1 MSKRVSKSGSIS
13 RRRLLATA
21 SAGAALAASPLGINL
36 LHAQQPPIRIG
47 MSMPQTGGLAG
58 GGKPSLLG
66 IEIWRDDVNAK
77 GGLLG
82 GRKIEL
88 VVYDDKSSAS
98 ETPAIYSK
106 LIDVDKVDLLFA
118 PYATVPTA
126 PIMPMVKQRGL
137 LLIGNFS
144 FQVNSKVGH
153 DMWFNNAPW
162 GPPDSWASS
171 FLDIGQK
178 AGGKSM
184 ALLAADQEFAQNL
197 AKTARE
203 VAGKRNLPVVFD
215 QSYPP
220 NTVEFSSIIR
230 ALKAAK
236 PDIVYVASYPPD
248 SAGILR
254 AVNEIGVG
262 DNVKLFGGGMVGLQ
276 FGTVMENM
284 GSLLNG
290 VVNYNSWLPEK
301 SMYFDGTKEFF
312 EKYTKRAIEAK
323 VDPLGYYLA
332 PFGYA
337 SGQLVEQAI
346 NATKSLDQKGLA
358 KYLRENTHNTIVGPI
373 AFSADGERK
382 ETAVLQAQF
391 RGVADKNIEQF
402 RSSGKQVILF
412 PEKLKSGELVAPFE
426 AARK

>member
-1 MSKRVSKSGSIS
+1 MN
-13 RRRLLATA
+13 RRTLLGGAIAVTMLGLT
-21 SAGAALAASPLGINL
+21 SAAV
-36 LHAQQPPIRIG
+36 AQQAPIKIG
-47 MSMPQTGGLAG
+47 MSMAQTGGLAA
-58 GGKPSLLG
+58 GGKASLLG
-66 IEIWRDDVNAK
+66 IEIWRDDVNAR

-82 GRKIEL
+82 RKVEL

-98 ETPAIYSK
+98 ETPAIYAK
-106 LIDVDKVDLLFA
+106 LLDVDKVDFLFA

-126 PIMPMVKQRGL
+126 PIMPLVKQRGL
-137 LLIGNFS
+137 LLMGNFS

-162 GPPDSWASS
+162 GPADSWATA
-171 FLDIGQK
+171 FLDLAEK
-178 AGGKSM
+178 AGGKTI

-197 AKTARE
+197 ALTARD
-203 VAGKRNLPVVFD
+203 VAKKRNMPIVFD
-215 QSYPP
+215 QAYPP
-220 NTVEFSSIIR
+220 NTVEFSGIVR
-230 ALKAAK
+230 ALKSAK

-254 AVNEIGVG
+254 AVNEIGMG
-262 DNVKLFGGGMVGLQ
+262 DNVRIFGGAMVGLQ
-276 FGTVMENM
+276 FASVMDNM

-290 VVNYNSWLPEK
+290 VVNYNSWLPEP
-301 SMYFDGTKEFF
+301 SMYFDGTKTFF
-312 EKYTKRAIEAK
+312 ETYAKRAVEAK

-337 SGQLVEQAI
+337 SGQLLEQAVK
-346 NATKSLDQKGLA
+346 ATGSLDQKAIA
-358 KYLRENTHNTIVGPI
+358 KYLHDNEVKTIVGPI

-391 RGVADKNIEQF
+391 RGIADKNVEQF
-402 RSSGKQVILF
+402 RSPGKQVILF
-412 PEKLKSGELVAPFE
+412 PDKLKSGDLISPFE

>member
-1 MSKRVSKSGSIS
+1 MTKVTRFGSIS

-21 SAGAALAASPLGINL
+21 SAGAALAASVGLTSSV
-36 LHAQQPPIRIG
+36 HAQQPPIKIG

-58 GGKPSLLG
+58 GGKASLLG

-82 GRKIEL
+82 RKVEL

-126 PIMPMVKQRGL
+126 PIMPLVKQRGL

-197 AKTARE
+197 AKTAKD
-203 VAGKRNLPVVFD
+203 VAAKRNIPIVFD

-220 NTVEFSSIIR
+220 STVEFSGIIR

-254 AVNEIGVG
+254 AVNEIGIG
-262 DNVKLFGGGMVGLQ
+262 DDVKIFGGGMVGLQ
-276 FGTVMENM
+276 FASVMGNL

-290 VVNYNSWLPEK
+290 VVNYNSWLPEQN
-301 SMYFDGTKEFF
+301 MYYDGTKEFF
-312 EKYTKRAIEAK
+312 DTYTKRAVEAK

-332 PFGYA
+332 PFGYV
-337 SGQLVEQAI
+337 SGQLVEGAI
-346 NATKSLDQKGLA
+346 KAVGSLDQKALA
-358 KYLRENTHNTIVGPI
+358 KYLRENTHKTIVGPI
-373 AFSADGERK
+373 EFSADGERK

-391 RGVADKNIEQF
+391 RGVVDKNIQQF
-402 RSSGKQVILF
+402 RTSGKQVILF
-412 PEKLKSGELVAPFE
+412 PESLKSGELVAPFE
-426 AARK
+426 ASRK

>member
-1 MSKRVSKSGSIS
+1 MTNTTTKSGSIS

-21 SAGAALAASPLGINL
+21 GAGAAVLGL
-36 LHAQQPPIRIG
+36 TSSVGAQQPPIKIG

-58 GGKPSLLG
+58 GGKASLLG

-82 GRKIEL
+82 RKVEL

-98 ETPAIYSK
+98 ESPAIYSK
-106 LIDVDKVDLLFA
+106 LLDVDKVDLLFA
-118 PYATVPTA
+118 PYGTVPTA
-126 PIMPMVKQRGL
+126 PIMPLVKQRGL

-144 FQVNSKVGH
+144 FQINSKIGH

-162 GPPDSWASS
+162 GPPDSWAAS
-171 FLDIGQK
+171 FLGLGQK
-178 AGGKSM
+178 AGGKTM

-203 VAGKRNLPVVFD
+203 VATRLNMSVVFD
-215 QSYPP
+215 QAYPP
-220 NTVEFSSIIR
+220 TTVEFSGIIR

-254 AVNEIGVG
+254 AVNELGIG
-262 DNVKLFGGGMVGLQ
+262 DNVKIFGGAMVGLQ
-276 FGTVMENM
+276 FGAVMENM

-290 VVNYNSWLPEK
+290 VVNYNSWLPEP
-301 SMYFDGTKEFF
+301 SMYHEGTKAFF
-312 EKYTKRAIEAK
+312 ETYAKRAVEAK

-332 PFGYA
+332 PFGYT
-337 SGQLVEQAI
+337 SGQLVEQAV
-346 NATKSLDQKGLA
+346 KSVGSLDQKALA
-358 KYLRENTHNTIVGPI
+358 KYLRENTHKTIVGPI
-373 AFSADGERK
+373 TFAADGEWK
-382 ETAVLQAQF
+382 ESATLMAQF
-391 RGVADKNIEQF
+391 RGVVDKNIEQF
-402 RSSGKQVILF
+402 RTPGKQVILF
-412 PEKLKSGELVAPFE
+412 PDKLKSGDLITPFE

>member
-1 MSKRVSKSGSIS
+1 MSKKSGTIS
-13 RRRLLATA
+13 RRRLLAGA
-21 SAGAALAASPLGINL
+21 SAGAALAASPFGSHL
-36 LHAQQPPIRIG
+36 LQAQGAPIKIG

-58 GGKPSLLG
+58 GGKASLLG

-82 GRKIEL
+82 RKVEL

-98 ETPAIYSK
+98 ESPAIYSK
-106 LIDVDKVDLLFA
+106 LLDVDKVDLLFA
-118 PYATVPTA
+118 PYGTVPTA
-126 PIMPMVKQRGL
+126 PILPLAKQRGM

-162 GPPDSWASS
+162 GPADSWATS

-178 AGGKSM
+178 AGGKTI
-184 ALLAADQEFAQNL
+184 ALLTADQEFAQNL
-197 AKTARE
+197 VKTTRD
-203 VAGKRNLPVVFD
+203 VATKRNMQVVFD
-215 QSYPP
+215 QAYPP
-220 NTVEFSSIIR
+220 NTVEFSGIIR
-230 ALKAAK
+230 AIKATK
-236 PDIVYVASYPPD
+236 PDVVYVASYPQE

-254 AVNEIGVG
+254 AVNEIGIG
-262 DNVKLFGGGMVGLQ
+262 DNVKVFGGGMVGLQ
-276 FGTVMENM
+276 FGAVMEGL

-337 SGQLVEQAI
+337 SGQLVEGAI

-358 KYLRENTHNTIVGPI
+358 KYLRENTHKTIVGPI
-373 AFSADGERK
+373 QFSADGERK

-391 RGVADKNIEQF
+391 RGVTDKNIEQF
-402 RSSGKQVILF
+402 RTPGKQVILF
-412 PEKLKSGELVAPFE
+412 PENLKSGELVAPFE
-426 AARK
+426 ANRK

>member
-1 MSKRVSKSGSIS
+1 MKR
-13 RRRLLATA
+13 RTLLGGTIA
-21 SAGAALAASPLGINL
+21 AALLGLSPGAD
-36 LHAQQPPIRIG
+36 AQQPPIRIG
-47 MSMPQTGGLAG
+47 MSMPLTGGLAG
-58 GGKPSLLG
+58 GGKASLLG
-66 IEIWRDDVNAK
+66 IEIWRDNVNAK

-82 GRKIEL
+82 RKVEL

-106 LIDVDKVDLLFA
+106 LIDIDKVDLLFA

-162 GPPDSWASS
+162 GPADSWAAS
-171 FLDIGQK
+171 FLDIAQK
-178 AGGKSM
+178 AGGKSI

-203 VAGKRNLPVVFD
+203 LATKRNMPIVFD
-215 QSYPP
+215 QAYPP
-220 NTVEFSSIIR
+220 NTVEFSSIVR
-230 ALKAAK
+230 AIKATK

-254 AVNEIGVG
+254 AVNEIGIG
-262 DNVKLFGGGMVGLQ
+262 DSVKVFGGGMVGLQ
-276 FGTVMENM
+276 FGAVMENL

-312 EKYTKRAIEAK
+312 ETYAKRAVEAK

-337 SGQLVEQAI
+337 SGQLVEQAV
-346 NATKSLDQKGLA
+346 NAVGSLDQKAIA
-358 KYLRENTHNTIVGPI
+358 KYLRENTHKTIVGPI

-391 RGVADKNIEQF
+391 RGVVDKNMEQF
-402 RSSGKQVILF
+402 RNAGKQVILF
-412 PEKLKSGELVAPFE
+412 PENLRSGELIAPFE

>member
-1 MSKRVSKSGSIS
+1 MKRRTFLGGTI
-13 RRRLLATA
+13 ATA
-21 SAGAALAASPLGINL
+21 VLGQTSGVL
-36 LHAQQPPIRIG
+36 AQQAPIKIG
-47 MSMPQTGGLAG
+47 MSMAQTGGLAG
-58 GGKPSLLG
+58 GGKASLLG
-66 IEIWRDDVNAK
+66 IEIWRDDVNAR

-82 GRKIEL
+82 RKVEL

-106 LIDVDKVDLLFA
+106 LLDVDKVDILFA

-126 PIMPMVKQRGL
+126 PIMPLVKQRSL

-162 GPPDSWASS
+162 GPADSWASS

-178 AGGKSM
+178 AGGKTV

-197 AKTARE
+197 ALTARD
-203 VAGKRNLPVVFD
+203 VAKQRNLPVVFD
-215 QSYPP
+215 QAYPP

-254 AVNEIGVG
+254 ALNEIGIG
-262 DNVKLFGGGMVGLQ
+262 DDVKIFGGGMVGLQ
-276 FGTVMENM
+276 FGAVMENM

-290 VVNYNSWLPEK
+290 VVNFNTWLPEQ
-301 SMYFDGTKEFF
+301 SMYYDGTKAFF
-312 EKYTKRAIEAK
+312 ETYTARAKEAK

-332 PFGYA
+332 PFGFA
-337 SGQLVEQAI
+337 SGQLLEQAVK
-346 NATKSLDQKGLA
+346 AVGSLDQKAIA
-358 KYLRENTHNTIVGPI
+358 KYLHENEVKTIVGPI

-382 ETAVLQAQF
+382 ETATLQAQF
-391 RGVADKNIEQF
+391 RGIKDKNIEQF
-402 RSSGKQVILF
+402 RSPGKQVILF
-412 PEKLKSGELVAPFE
+412 PDKFKSGDLVSPFE
-426 AARK
+426 AARN

>member
-1 MSKRVSKSGSIS
+1 MKRRTFLGGTIAAAVLGQTSGVF
-13 RRRLLATA
+13 
-21 SAGAALAASPLGINL
+21 
-36 LHAQQPPIRIG
+36 AQQPPIKIG
-47 MSMPQTGGLAG
+47 MSMAQTGGLAG
-58 GGKPSLLG
+58 GGKASLLG
-66 IEIWRDDVNAK
+66 IEIWRDDVNAR

-82 GRKIEL
+82 RKVEL

-106 LIDVDKVDLLFA
+106 LLDVDKVDILFA

-126 PIMPMVKQRGL
+126 PLMPLVKQRGL

-162 GPPDSWASS
+162 GPADSWAAA
-171 FLDIGQK
+171 FLTIGQK
-178 AGGKSM
+178 AGGKTV
-184 ALLAADQEFAQNL
+184 ALLTADQEFAQNL
-197 AKTARE
+197 ALTARD
-203 VAGKRNLPVVFD
+203 VAKQRNLPVVFD
-215 QSYPP
+215 QAYPP

-254 AVNEIGVG
+254 ALNEIGIG
-262 DNVKLFGGGMVGLQ
+262 DDVKIFGGGMVGLQ
-276 FGTVMENM
+276 FGAVMENM

-290 VVNYNSWLPEK
+290 VVNFNTWLPEQ
-301 SMYFDGTKEFF
+301 SMYYDGTKAFF
-312 EKYTKRAIEAK
+312 ETYTKRAVEAK

-332 PFGYA
+332 PFGFA
-337 SGQLVEQAI
+337 SGQLLEAAVTAVG
-346 NATKSLDQKGLA
+346 SLDQKAIA
-358 KYLRENTHNTIVGPI
+358 KYLHANEVKTIVGPI

-382 ETAVLQAQF
+382 ETATLMAQF
-391 RGVADKNIEQF
+391 RGIKDKNIEQF
-402 RSSGKQVILF
+402 RSPGKQVILF
-412 PEKLKSGELVAPFE
+412 PDRLKSGNLVSPFE
-426 AARK
+426 AARN

>member
-1 MSKRVSKSGSIS
+1 MKR
-13 RRRLLATA
+13 RTLLGGTIAVA
-21 SAGAALAASPLGINL
+21 MLGL
-36 LHAQQPPIRIG
+36 T
-47 MSMPQTGGLAG
+47 SS
-58 GGKPSLLG
+58 GGKASLLG
-66 IEIWRDDVNAK
+66 IEIWRDDVNAR

-82 GRKIEL
+82 RKVEL

-106 LIDVDKVDLLFA
+106 LLDVDKVDLLFA

-126 PIMPMVKQRGL
+126 PLMPLVKQRGL

-162 GPPDSWASS
+162 GPPDSWAAS
-171 FLDIGQK
+171 FLDLGQK
-178 AGGKSM
+178 AGGKTI

-197 AKTARE
+197 ALTARD
-203 VAGKRNLPVVFD
+203 VAKKRNMPVVFD
-215 QSYPP
+215 QAYPP

-254 AVNEIGVG
+254 AVNEIGIG
-262 DNVKLFGGGMVGLQ
+262 DNVKIFGGGMVGLQ
-276 FGTVMENM
+276 FGAVMESL

-301 SMYFDGTKEFF
+301 SMYYEGTNEFF
-312 EKYTKRAIEAK
+312 ETYAKRAVAAK

-346 NATKSLDQKGLA
+346 KATGSLDQKAIA
-358 KYLRENTHNTIVGPI
+358 KYLRENEHKTIVGPI

-391 RGVADKNIEQF
+391 RGVVDKNIEQF

-412 PEKLKSGELVAPFE
+412 PEKLKSGDLISPFE
-426 AARK
+426 AVRK